1 MKLAYNR
8 LDWLVA
14 WEVDKYVELNGPSKV
29 AFDSGFD
36 SLWQWH
42 RSTQLAGYARDLRE
56 IAEAAQGTLTRE
68 QIAGYFQRAND
79 HGERLFLEALPP
91 SARVLQ
97 ALDGGQVRRLLEKMA
112 EERQEEAEDEAE
124 RSPQEAREES
134 ERNVARSLR
143 RWLGPL
149 SDAQSALVR
158 DWAAARRDDP
168 ALWKRYGEQWAA
180 AFERTLTARAAPDF
194 EARLREVFA
203 DPQLPDS
210 AAIRELNDYNRENYL
225 GLLAQLAPTLS
236 AEQRRHLR
244 KRLIS
249 IAEDLED
256 LARHRQQA
264 AAPPG
269 IIG

>member
-14 WEVDKYVELNGPSKV
+14 WEVDKYIELDGPSRV

-42 RSTQLAGYARDLRE
+42 RSTQLATYARDLRE
-56 IAEAAQGTLTRE
+56 VAEAAQGTLTRD
-68 QIAGYFQRAND
+68 QIAGYLQRASD

-97 ALDGGQVRRLLEKMA
+97 ALDDDQVRGLLEKMA
-112 EERQEEAEDEAE
+112 EDRGEEAEEEAE
-124 RSPQEAREES
+124 RTPDES
-134 ERNVARSLR
+134 RKQHERDVARSLR
-143 RWLGPL
+143 RWLGSL
-149 SDAQSALVR
+149 NGAQQARVR
-158 DWAAARRDDP
+158 DWAAARRDEP
-168 ALWKRYGEQWAA
+168 ALWKRHGEHWAVV
-180 AFERTLTARAAPDF
+180 FERTLAARAAPDF
-194 EARLREVFA
+194 ETRLREVFR

-210 AAIRELNDYNRENYL
+210 AAIRELNDYNRDHYI

-249 IAEDLED
+249 IAEDFEE
-256 LARHRQQA
+256 LARQRQQA
-264 AAPPG
+264 AAAAL
-269 IIG
+269 IG